1 MVQSLEIAREACPS
15 AGMPDF
21 LERTRRSLAFNLSN
35 LRICLQLKIAASFKI
50 KETLALAFVDIG
62 KIRVTKYDLEI
73 PDLISPGKE

>member
-1 MVQSLEIAREACPS
+1 M
-15 AGMPDF
+15 
-21 LERTRRSLAFNLSN
+21 
-35 LRICLQLKIAASFKI
+35 QLKIAASFKI